1 MDYQI
6 FKRVFLDPGLS
17 LLPARMDTPQARAMI
32 TSICLQESRIVH
44 RRQIGGPARGF
55 AQFEVAGVSGVMTHR
70 VSSGWCEQIVG
81 LLGYRMEARELH
93 AALEHNDPLCCV
105 FSRLLLWTLPEPL
118 PERGEVDKAWRQ
130 YTDAWR
136 PGKPHRST
144 WGGHYRQAWE
154 WVADTPYLDGVG
166 AGGDAG

>member
-32 TSICLQESRIVH
+32 TAICLQESRIVH

-70 VSSGWCEQIVG
+70 ASSGWCEQIVG
-81 LLGYRMEARELH
+81 LLGYRMEAQELH

-105 FSRLLLWTLPEPL
+105 FTRLLLWTLPEPL
-118 PERGEVDKAWRQ
+118 PEMGDVVGGWVQ
-130 YTDAWR
+130 YLDAWR
-136 PGKPHRST
+136 PGKPHRHT
-144 WGGHYRQAWE
+144 WDSFYHKAWE
-154 WVADTPYLDGVG
+154 WVIGDTIMETPGE
-166 AGGDAG
+166 